1 MNRQKW
7 KTKLAFSAGGVIY
20 KIDQDQI
27 YIALTA
33 RLDKNERRIW
43 CLPKGIIEKKEKTQE
58 AALREV
64 KEETGLSGEI
74 VTKIDQIDYWFY
86 WPQEV
91 TRYHKTVY
99 FYLIKFLAGDT
110 QAHDDEVE
118 AAEWFPVEEALEKLT
133 FKNEREIV
141 QKARRLISRVDE
153 KKQKNVEV

>member
-1 MNRQKW
+1 MGPQQW

-27 YIALTA
+27 YVALTA
-33 RLDKNERRIW
+33 RRDKDKRKIW
-43 CLPKGIIEKKEKTQE
+43 CLPKGIIEKREKIEE

-64 KEETGLSGEI
+64 EEETGLSGEI

-86 WPQEV
+86 WSQEA

-99 FYLIKFLAGDT
+99 FYLIKFLTGDT
-110 QAHDDEVE
+110 RAHDDEVE
-118 AAEWFPVEEALEKLT
+118 AAEWFPIEEALEKLT

-141 QKARRLISRVDE
+141 QKALLTIYAR
-153 KKQKNVEV
+153 